1 MYLFKI
7 WDGEGS
13 HYLGFDAFVPFA
25 FSKSIHTKLY
35 VNLLKEK
42 DQNLFLYLRLSFD
55 WEQFK
60 LVFVL

>member
-42 DQNLFLYLRLSFD
+42 DQKFI
-55 WEQFK
+55 
-60 LVFVL
+60 FVLKIII